1 MCVFPLF
8 DSIQLHK
15 SYCLLHYP
23 VLFYFM
29 LCFPTPSYHT
39 LSSTPLLRM
48 TPLYPFLCLHPPL
61 PTLSASNS
69 TEILK
74 EIPVDLVQKDDILKV
89 LPGARIP
96 TDGYILTGSAFID
109 ESMITGES
117 LPTLHVQ
124 GDAVFGSTVNQQ
136 STIYIK
142 ATAVGSEVCSG

>member
-1 MCVFPLF
+1 MN
-8 DSIQLHK
+8 
-15 SYCLLHYP
+15 
-23 VLFYFM
+23 
-29 LCFPTPSYHT
+29 T
-39 LSSTPLLRM
+39 
-48 TPLYPFLCLHPPL
+48 
-61 PTLSASNS
+61 

-74 EIPVDLVQKDDILKV
+74 EISVDLVQKNDILKV

-142 ATAVGSEVCSG
+142 ATAVGTEVT

>member
-1 MCVFPLF
+1 MEVTSHLPIFYSTTSFL
-8 DSIQLHK
+8 K
-15 SYCLLHYP
+15 S
-23 VLFYFM
+23 
-29 LCFPTPSYHT
+29 S
-39 LSSTPLLRM
+39 
-48 TPLYPFLCLHPPL
+48 
-61 PTLSASNS
+61 SASNAGNT

-74 EIPVDLVQKDDILKV
+74 EIPVDLVQKNDILKV

-117 LPTLHVQ
+117 LPTLHIQ

-142 ATAVGSEVCSG
+142 ATAVGTEVT